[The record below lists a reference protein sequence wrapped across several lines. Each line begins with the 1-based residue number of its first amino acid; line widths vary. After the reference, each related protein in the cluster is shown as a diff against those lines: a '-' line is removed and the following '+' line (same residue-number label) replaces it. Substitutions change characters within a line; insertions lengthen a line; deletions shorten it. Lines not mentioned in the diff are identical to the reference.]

1 MGGFFSPRCC
11 TVWEEDGRNVVL
23 QWIHNGKQSFV
34 LAERIAALHDAHLA
48 ASLMEKT
55 PRFTSRERRALVLSD
70 ARSPDRMNLHTR
82 AFRTSIP
89 SPYKAAMDSGEIP
102 YLEAFHNFCG

>member
-11 TVWEEDGRNVVL
+11 TVWEEDGRTVVL
-23 QWIHNGKQSFV
+23 HWMHDGKQSFV

-55 PRFTSRERRALVLSD
+55 PRSTSGERRALLLSD
-70 ARSPDRMNLHTR
+70 ALSPDRMNLHTR

-89 SPYKAAMDSGEIP
+89 SPYKGAMDSGEIP
-102 YLEAFHNFCG
+102 HLGAFH